1 VTLSPARRSDP
12 LSAVPGT
19 KGETMDIS
27 ILATI
32 AFTVIP
38 TAAIV
43 VLYLMMRGKKK

>member
-1 VTLSPARRSDP
+1 VTLSPAWRRGP

-19 KGETMDIS
+19 KGESMDIS